1 MTEIKGDTPETYNR
15 NIYLVM
21 RTALIALVPCL
32 LAIGG
37 IAIFY
42 SAKGVIYNPVFRLP
56 AWICNNALGKTII
69 PSSTTEFT
77 RLNSIPNYYTFG
89 DTIIGVLYLF
99 IATVITFYFVC
110 FFIAYIYARIGH
122 YCLVYKLGAEG
133 ARAYEKEQQKRLQ
146 HQTESARSLS
156 ALESAQ
162 HEHWVQWK
170 KFYKSELD
178 YEEWKEKIINK

>member
-1 MTEIKGDTPETYNR
+1 MVSDYPSLSINLRHDP
-15 NIYLVM
+15 
-21 RTALIALVPCL
+21 
-32 LAIGG
+32 
-37 IAIFY
+37 IFY
-42 SAKGVIYNPVFRLP
+42 SAKGVIYNPIFRLP
-56 AWICNNALGKTII
+56 AWIINNALGKTII

-77 RLNSIPNYYTFG
+77 RLNSIPDYYTFG

-99 IATVITFYFVC
+99 VATVMTFYFIC
-110 FFIAYIYARIGH
+110 FFIAYIYTWINH

-133 ARAYEKEQQKRLQ
+133 ARTYEKEQQKKLQ
-146 HQTESARSLS
+146 RQTEKSLS

>member
-1 MTEIKGDTPETYNR
+1 MNEHHYNR
-15 NIYLVM
+15 NLYLVM
-21 RTALIALVPCL
+21 RTALIALVLCL

-56 AWICNNALGKTII
+56 AWIINNVLGKTII

-77 RLNSIPNYYTFG
+77 RLYSIPDYYTFG

-99 IATVITFYFVC
+99 VATVMTFYFIC
-110 FFIAYIYARIGH
+110 FFIAYIYTWINH

-133 ARAYEKEQQKRLQ
+133 VRTYEKEQQKKLQ
-146 HQTESARSLS
+146 RQTEKSLS

-170 KFYKSELD
+170 RFYKSELD

>member
-1 MTEIKGDTPETYNR
+1 MNEHHYNR
-15 NIYLVM
+15 NLYLVM
-21 RTALIALVPCL
+21 RTALIALVLCL

-56 AWICNNALGKTII
+56 AWIINNVLGKTII

-77 RLNSIPNYYTFG
+77 RLYSIPDYYTFG

-99 IATVITFYFVC
+99 VATVMTFYFIC
-110 FFIAYIYARIGH
+110 FFIAYIYTWINH

-133 ARAYEKEQQKRLQ
+133 VRTYEKEQQKKLQ
-146 HQTESARSLS
+146 RQTEKSLS

-170 KFYKSELD
+170 RFYKSELD
-178 YEEWKEKIINK
+178 YEEWQEKIINK

>member
-1 MTEIKGDTPETYNR
+1 MNEHHYNR
-15 NIYLVM
+15 NLYLVM

-56 AWICNNALGKTII
+56 AWIINNVLGKTII

-77 RLNSIPNYYTFG
+77 RLYSIPDYYTFG
-89 DTIIGVLYLF
+89 DTIIGILYLF
-99 IATVITFYFVC
+99 VATVMTFYFIC
-110 FFIAYIYARIGH
+110 FFIAYIYTWINH

-133 ARAYEKEQQKRLQ
+133 VRTYEKEQQKKLQ
-146 HQTESARSLS
+146 RRTEKSLS

-170 KFYKSELD
+170 RFYKSELD

>member
-1 MTEIKGDTPETYNR
+1 MNEHHYNR
-15 NIYLVM
+15 NLYLVM
-21 RTALIALVPCL
+21 RTALIALVLCL

-56 AWICNNALGKTII
+56 AWIINNVLGKTII

-77 RLNSIPNYYTFG
+77 RLYSIPDYYTFG

-99 IATVITFYFVC
+99 VATVMTFYFIC
-110 FFIAYIYARIGH
+110 FFIAYIYTWINH
-122 YCLVYKLGAEG
+122 HCLVYKLGAEG
-133 ARAYEKEQQKRLQ
+133 VRTYEKEQQKKLQ
-146 HQTESARSLS
+146 RQTEKSLS

-170 KFYKSELD
+170 RFYKSELD